1 MFIFIYWQ
9 NTTVTTTTRSAR
21 RRKSGDVLVHDE
33 GLQED
38 MTTMTTVK
46 AVHQQEEEEEDHG
59 HEDEILGSVFG
70 ALGGLGV
77 LAGGVALAKRLR
89 KRARTPQIP
98 EVSFKSEIKLIYSI
112 VSHLQDNTTNSM
124 QACNSVTFYLM
135 EKLIFRC
142 QQEADLTKYD

>member
-1 MFIFIYWQ
+1 M
-9 NTTVTTTTRSAR
+9 TVTSTTTTRSAR
-21 RRKSGDVLVHDE
+21 RRKSGRREDGEVVLHDE
-33 GLQED
+33 GLQGQDD
-38 MTTMTTVK
+38 MTTMTTMK
-46 AVHQQEEEEEDHG
+46 TAHQEEEEEDHG

-89 KRARTPQIP
+89 KRTRTPQIP

-135 EKLIFRC
+135 KKLIFRC
-142 QQEADLTKYD
+142 QQEVDLTKYD

>member
-1 MFIFIYWQ
+1 M
-9 NTTVTTTTRSAR
+9 TVTSTTTTRSAR
-21 RRKSGDVLVHDE
+21 RRKSGRREDGEVVLHDE
-33 GLQED
+33 GLQGQDD
-38 MTTMTTVK
+38 MTT
-46 AVHQQEEEEEDHG
+46 AHQEEEEEEGDHG

-89 KRARTPQIP
+89 KRTRTPQIP

-135 EKLIFRC
+135 KKLIFRC

>member
-1 MFIFIYWQ
+1 M
-9 NTTVTTTTRSAR
+9 TVTTTMTTRSAR
-21 RRKSGDVLVHDE
+21 RRKSGRQEDGEVVLHDE
-33 GLQED
+33 GLQGQDD
-38 MTTMTTVK
+38 MTTMKT
-46 AVHQQEEEEEDHG
+46 AHQEEEEDHG

-89 KRARTPQIP
+89 KRTRTPQIP

-135 EKLIFRC
+135 KKLIFRC